1 VQACDSTEEERR
13 EQESVG
19 DNAYVR
25 LDTQQKSKLYNM
37 IETAL
42 IYVGSPRHVHVILM
56 MTSTGAEVIQVVKQA
71 VLNHLGWAGKD
82 RNMVTITSLK
92 SAT

>member
-1 VQACDSTEEERR
+1 MQACDSTEEERR

-19 DNAYVR
+19 DDAYVR
-25 LDTQQKSKLYNM
+25 LDTQQKSKLYNT

-42 IYVGSPRHVHVILM
+42 VYVGSPRHVRVVLM
-56 MTSTGAEVIQVVKQA
+56 MTSTGAEVIRVVEQA
-71 VLNHLGWAGKD
+71 VLDHLGWAGKD